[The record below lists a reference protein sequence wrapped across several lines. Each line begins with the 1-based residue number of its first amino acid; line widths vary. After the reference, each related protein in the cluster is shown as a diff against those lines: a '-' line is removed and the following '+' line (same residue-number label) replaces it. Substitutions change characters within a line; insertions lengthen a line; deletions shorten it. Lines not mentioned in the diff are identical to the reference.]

1 MGGIWLIDGTSACF
15 LSRLFLPV
23 FSPRHLDS
31 FIFHCA
37 YRIYTASLTT
47 LTTFSRLLHQS
58 PADSNAYS
66 LRLYPLALERA
77 AMLDALE
84 LEEQHAL
91 DSVRAAWKAET
102 SQIEDEYRKGKLRL
116 KERVLEGLEERR
128 RRAREEKEGDGVVPN
143 GELFV
148 SACIL
153 QSTCLYAPASDSP
166 LEALSNSR
174 NANGPSRYTPPF
186 VLTAPAPYGLAPDD
200 LASPFPLS
208 LTSIQPVGGA
218 AANRKPRQNRNGGR
232 EGGVL
237 TLGKA
242 IAGITASK
250 DGEVD
255 HDLGEIRRA
264 VKRRKAAVKAAGGNV

>member
-1 MGGIWLIDGTSACF
+1 MLIVVYS
-15 LSRLFLPV
+15 LSHV
-23 FSPRHLDS
+23 
-31 FIFHCA
+31 
-37 YRIYTASLTT
+37 RIYTNSLTT

-58 PADSNAYS
+58 PADSAAYS
-66 LRLYPLALERA
+66 IRLYPLALERA
-77 AMLDALE
+77 ALIDALE

-91 DSVRAAWKAET
+91 DSIRTAWKAES

-116 KERVLEGLEERR
+116 KERVVEGLEERR
-128 RRAREEKEGDGVVPN
+128 RRAREEKEGDGVVSN
-143 GELFV
+143 GKH
-148 SACIL
+148 
-153 QSTCLYAPASDSP
+153 P
-166 LEALSNSR
+166 LAVKTHYTQLRMIDVPIESLGNMRNSS
-174 NANGPSRYTPPF
+174 GPSRYTPPF

-208 LTSIQPVGGA
+208 LTSMQPPSGGGGA

-250 DGEVD
+250 DAEVD

-264 VKRRKAAVKAAGGNV
+264 VKRRKAAVKAAGKDV